1 MFSLRH
7 LRFVLCSLDLDVQ
20 RAQRIMGFFNYP
32 QINEVGKSDHV
43 AGREDGDGM
52 AICQSLL
59 H

>member
-1 MFSLRH
+1 MFS
-7 LRFVLCSLDLDVQ
+7 LRFVLCSLYLDVQ